1 VRPEDV
7 DESAERLT
15 TFEVYFTIL
24 RRFVVF
30 GLGCWVIGNA
40 LVNPEERL
48 GQLAVGMVMVG
59 VLPIENIFSW
69 KVSRRVT
76 EVEEKPHSA

>member
-1 VRPEDV
+1 M
-7 DESAERLT
+7 DESSQRVTTVEIVFTFIRRL
-15 TFEVYFTIL
+15 
-24 RRFVVF
+24 VVF

-40 LVNPEERL
+40 LINPEERL

-69 KVSRRVT
+69 KVERRPT
-76 EVEEKPHSA
+76 TPSNTIMKE

>member
-1 VRPEDV
+1 MDDDSKTVSSKVETV
-7 DESAERLT
+7 F
-15 TFEVYFTIL
+15 TFV

-59 VLPIENIFSW
+59 VLPIENIFNW
-69 KVSRRVT
+69 RLQRPVT
-76 EVEEKPHSA
+76 AERSTNTTKEP